1 MSLVRKR
8 VTLECRTTVI
18 FLDKKSVNTILL
30 IKLTNPAGLYKE
42 ICMKHSFPRFLS
54 VILIFSLFINTLTTV
69 PVFAEKN
76 GKDENA
82 LASESDDD
90 AELFF
95 DNRTKTH
102 ESEITAEVA
111 GLRDRCQKT
120 FVLDDGTFLCAV
132 YPDSVHYKN
141 GDSWED
147 IDNSLVLTRD
157 EKSGKE
163 VYKNASNEIKVTLPE
178 VLTKDTEITYGFG
191 KSGIG
196 FKPLGMSYIQ
206 ETESEQNVS
215 PSSVKAEVD
224 NDVSKSG
231 AAMETSG
238 RLKKILD
245 LKTISKAKY
254 ENVFPGID
262 LIYSVS
268 SSTLK
273 ETMVLNEA
281 PGSDLSFSFLLIGEG
296 LSFIRNDNGSISA
309 YASDGEEAF
318 VLAEP
323 FAYDSDG
330 ETTRDIETS
339 LDITEAGNVLTYKIH
354 KEWFLEEERV
364 YPIYID
370 PSVQTSQI
378 RNNIRDMTVASGG
391 GTDYND
397 DFIEA
402 GYHRNRG
409 IERTYIKFKTLPSLT
424 SADVVV
430 NAQLYLCR
438 NITANEELQINAHKV
453 NSTWESET
461 LTWSNKPSYSAKI
474 TDYSRVKDTGWYSF
488 GITELVRDWYK
499 SANTGVMLKAP
510 DAVESAATHNN
521 RTFISS
527 DYSDSDYRPILT
539 MQYINNCGMESFW
552 DYDYYDAGRAGEV
565 CVNLFTGNL
574 VVNRSDMSFAGNRMP
589 VSIDFVYNMNDK
601 RLVENGSVK
610 AGGAFGLGNG
620 WRTVY
625 NQRVYHFV
633 PGSGVSTGSTDYY
646 IWEDEDGTRHYF
658 YNTDSSLTTYK
669 DESGIDLTLT
679 TNGSGNQKYRLT
691 DKDGN
696 ISYFDTSGRLK
707 KIENN
712 QTTKSSVTINH
723 ATSGNVYRIT
733 SIYDGAGRA
742 YRFNYSSTTGN
753 ISSVCFMGTG
763 NTAIDTVSYTVH
775 ENGSLNFVTYSDGK
789 RAMYNYS
796 SYCMTYAHDD
806 CKNRMGF
813 SYDTNSYTA
822 PNRLVS
828 IKTYENGEGSDYTQ
842 NTYTYRDGYTI
853 ASDNNGNKLEYQFNS
868 YGNTVSV
875 QDGQGCALYNKYASD
890 ISNTG
895 KKNQLK
901 QASKLQST
909 ANNLLKNTS
918 FERNTFWV
926 PEAEDG
932 ALGTYEY
939 SSEEHYIGQKSYK
952 LQKTDNTGSLN
963 VHAGSFGSSNMQ
975 AGKSYT
981 FSAYLKTDSI
991 ADTGDGACLC
1001 VRINNNW
1008 YYSERLHG
1016 TNDWE
1021 RYEITFTVPDNIYY
1035 YYFYIK
1041 LFSAGTVY
1049 ADCAQLEKNELSS
1062 RYNLVENGDFRYGTD
1077 SEQGAYDWNKGTY
1090 CATSEQRTSLSVG
1103 LSGIPGFDSH
1113 AYKISGSPDASKK
1126 VFQDIIATGTAGDVY
1141 SFGGWA
1147 NGNSAPIKTGNHSNN
1162 IIFAIAFR
1170 FYYTDNTT
1178 SDYPADFNKDLF
1190 EENTWQYASGR
1201 AVAAKA
1207 YNKIR
1212 IMLVYQ
1218 NNVNDVYFDGISI
1231 YKDEFGSSYIYDN
1244 DGNVTSVTDSRKRKT
1259 TYQYSSNNLTK
1270 AIMPDGAQYTY
1281 TYDTHHN
1288 VLTATSAEN
1297 IKAEFTYDTYG
1308 NNTRVRLVNPTGSS
1322 APVIEASASYSS
1334 NGNLMQTETGATGL
1348 ITTYNYN
1355 QQTGLLESV
1364 QTPQLKIRYT
1374 YDTLRRLTGVNAGP
1388 TASNDPD
1395 DDVAKVTYAYNN
1407 DLLSSIVSGTDV
1419 LTSYGFA
1426 YNNKRLLSSVSAGSS
1441 TLSSKSY
1448 AGASGYYNQTYD
1460 AYGNGGTVAYGY
1472 DDLGILTSKTFD
1484 GDNNDNTSFSYDN
1497 EGRPSG
1503 AVDNK
1508 NGIST
1513 RYLYDISGRPVLAAE
1528 SGSRNTKTTWSYDQ
1542 NDNVSGIS
1550 AKIEN
1555 ETFTENFTYDTDNRL
1570 TSSSAGLSSKN
1581 ITYDAY
1587 GRLSGA
1593 TIKHNGQTLITE
1605 SIGYLTTSGK
1615 TTMLP
1620 SSFESTFGQTTKGY
1634 HYEYNADGKITKI
1647 KDENDN
1653 ELISY
1658 EYDILGRLLSESID
1672 GGDREILYTYDSNG
1686 NIISRKTYE
1695 HVYRNNE
1702 DDLSQE
1708 ITYTYSTSSVQ
1719 GGWSDLLLSET
1730 IQYYS
1735 NGIPDISET
1744 ITYTNDDIGN
1754 RLSDGSFTYTWE
1766 HGRRLSVMSNDD
1778 ETLSFTYDAGGMRL
1792 SKRYQAAGTDETT
1805 GYYYMGGLLTCVTKG
1820 NDRLHFFY
1828 DGGGTPVSFDYN
1840 GSIYYYLRNA
1850 QGDITGIIDSSGTQ
1864 VVSYSYN
1871 TWGVIT
1877 GITGTAAQTVG
1888 RLNPLRYR
1896 GYVYDD
1902 ETGLYYVSSRY
1913 YDPELGRWISPEPN
1927 VDYGEFDEGAG
1938 LLGYNVYAYCANNP
1952 VMFKDETGE
1961 SITLACV
1968 LIGAGI
1974 GLIVGAVGGSHYAK
1988 HKKNLTPSD
1997 GWDYWKYVVGFGVA
2011 GGAVGALVGWGA
2023 GALIAKYGVA
2033 TAATSITKGGG
2044 ARFSSFNALKRSLGS
2059 AGKGKQWHHIVEQ
2072 CQIGKSGFSKYWI
2085 QNSNN
2090 VINISNSVHSKVSAY
2105 YNSVHRFTNGMRFRD
2120 WLSGQSFKTQYEW
2133 GIKVL
2138 RMYGVKI

>member
-1 MSLVRKR
+1 
-8 VTLECRTTVI
+8 
-18 FLDKKSVNTILL
+18 
-30 IKLTNPAGLYKE
+30 
-42 ICMKHSFPRFLS
+42 MKNSFWRFLS
-54 VILIFSLFINTLTTV
+54 VILVFSLFINTLPSV
-69 PVFAEKN
+69 PVFAEKDIDN
-76 GKDENA
+76 ESAPLSENDE
-82 LASESDDD
+82 D

-95 DNRTKTH
+95 DNPSETY
-102 ESEITAEVA
+102 EAEITAEA
-111 GLRDRCQKT
+111 ATLRERCQKT
-120 FVLDDGTFLCAV
+120 FVLEDGTFLCAV
-132 YPDSVHYKN
+132 YPDSVHYEN
-141 GDSWED
+141 GESWED

-163 VYKNASNEIKVTLPE
+163 VYKNTSNEIKVTLPE

-206 ETESEQNVS
+206 ENESEQNVS
-215 PSSVKAEVD
+215 PTSVKAEVD
-224 NDVSKSG
+224 NDVSKRD

-281 PGSDLSFSFLLIGEG
+281 PGSDLSFSFLLTGEG

-309 YASDGEEAF
+309 YASDGEETF
-318 VLAEP
+318 VLAAP

-364 YPIYID
+364 YPVYID

-499 SANTGVMLKAP
+499 TANTGVMLKAP
-510 DAVESAATHNN
+510 NSVENAGTHNN

-527 DYSDSDYRPILT
+527 DYSDSDYRPVLT
-539 MQYINNCGMESFW
+539 MQYVNNCGMESFW
-552 DYDYYDAGRAGEV
+552 DYDCYDAGRGGDV
-565 CVNLFTGNL
+565 YVNLFTGN
-574 VVNRSDMSFAGNRMP
+574 VVVKRTDMSFAGNRMP

-601 RLVENGSVK
+601 RTVENENVK
-610 AGGAFGLGNG
+610 AGGQFALGNG

-625 NQRVYHFV
+625 NQRVYHFS
-633 PGSGVSTGSTDYY
+633 PGSGVGTGSTDYY

-679 TNGSGNQKYRLT
+679 TNGSGNQKYKLT

-696 ISYFDTSGRLK
+696 VSCFDTSGRLK

-723 ATSGNVYRIT
+723 ATSGNIYRIT
-733 SIYDGAGRA
+733 SITDGAGRVYA
-742 YRFNYSSTTGN
+742 FGYDSDTGLLSY
-753 ISSVCFMGTG
+753 IDFKGTG
-763 NTAIDTVSYTVH
+763 TTVLERVSY
-775 ENGSLNFVTYSDGK
+775 SLNIRGFHNSVTYPDGK
-789 RAMYNYS
+789 HARYNYKDTDS
-796 SYCMTYAHDD
+796 DMKYSMTNAYDD
-806 CKNRMGF
+806 FGNRLDLA
-813 SYDTNSYTA
+813 YDTNSLAA
-822 PNRLVS
+822 PNRVIS
-828 IKTYENGEGSDYTQ
+828 IKTYENGFGSDYAVSS
-842 NTYTYRDGYTI
+842 YSYRDGYTI
-853 ASDNNGNKLEYQFNS
+853 STDNNGNKLEYQFNS

-875 QDGQGCALYNKYASD
+875 QDDQGCALYSKYATEMNSG
-890 ISNTG
+890 G

-901 QASKLQST
+901 QSSKLQST

-926 PEAEDG
+926 SGAEDG
-932 ALGTYEY
+932 ATGTYEY
-939 SSEEHYIGQKSYK
+939 STAEHYIGQKSYK

-981 FSAYLKTDSI
+981 FSAFLKTDSI

-1001 VRINNNW
+1001 VRINNDW
-1008 YYSERLHG
+1008 YYSERIHG
-1016 TNDWE
+1016 TNDWD
-1021 RYEITFTVPDNIYY
+1021 RYEITFTVPNNIYH
-1035 YYFYIK
+1035 YYFYVK

-1090 CATSEQRTSLSVG
+1090 CATSEQRTSLGVG

-1231 YKDEFGSSYIYDN
+1231 YKDEFGSSYIYNN
-1244 DGNVTSVTDSRKRKT
+1244 DGNITSVTDSRKRTT

-1297 IKAEFTYDTYG
+1297 VKADFTYDNYG
-1308 NNTRVRLVNPTGSS
+1308 NNTRVRLVDPASS
-1322 APVIEASASYSS
+1322 TAPVIEASATYSS
-1334 NGNLMQTETGATGL
+1334 NGNLLQTETDTLGYTTTFNYNTQTGELLSTSTPNLTVNYDYDSLHRL
-1348 ITTYNYN
+1348 IETNSVLPQTFEDSSYAMIQYNYN
-1355 QQTGLLESV
+1355 SKDKLGDIINGGYNTTSYYFVCNSIGLLSRVMAGEN
-1364 QTPQLKIRYT
+1364 
-1374 YDTLRRLTGVNAGP
+1374 TLC
-1388 TASNDPD
+1388 
-1395 DDVAKVTYAYNN
+1395 
-1407 DLLSSIVSGTDV
+1407 
-1419 LTSYGFA
+1419 SY
-1426 YNNKRLLSSVSAGSS
+1426 
-1441 TLSSKSY
+1441 SY
-1448 AGASGYYNQTYD
+1448 LGASGYYNLSEIT
-1460 AYGNGGTVAYGY
+1460 YGNGDSISYDY
-1472 DDLGILTSKTFD
+1472 DDLGVLKSKTYD
-1484 GDNNDNTSFSYDN
+1484 SDANKKISYSYDN
-1497 EGRPSG
+1497 EGNLARIDD
-1503 AVDNK
+1503 VENNIHK
-1508 NGIST
+1508 K
-1513 RYLYDISGRPVLAAE
+1513 YLYDISGRLSSITE
-1528 SGSRNTKTTWSYDQ
+1528 SGSRNKKLVCSYDN
-1542 NDNVSGIS
+1542 NDNVSAIKECINSEVFNDLYTYDNDNRLTTSQEGVVSTAYSYDEYGRRSRVSTTGYEATVSEETSFYSPVSGKTTYLPETLYIE
-1550 AKIEN
+1550 ANEDEVQFNYEYDARGNITRITDIDEN
-1555 ETFTENFTYDTDNRL
+1555 EIASYEYDNLSQLIRENDSVSENTVLYTYSSTGNLCSKKYYEYTTGTLGLVQYEIDYQYDTGTEEPAWSDVITGEVTKNYSSGVLTSTHTNDYTTDAIGNLTSDRVYTYSWSKGRHLESISKNGFESEFTYDTDGLRL
-1570 TSSSAGLSSKN
+1570 TKTVTYGGNEYLYNYYYRDGLL
-1581 ITYDAY
+1581 TYM
-1587 GRLSGA
+1587 
-1593 TIKHNGQTLITE
+1593 TCN
-1605 SIGYLTTSGK
+1605 
-1615 TTMLP
+1615 
-1620 SSFESTFGQTTKGY
+1620 
-1634 HYEYNADGKITKI
+1634 
-1647 KDENDN
+1647 
-1653 ELISY
+1653 
-1658 EYDILGRLLSESID
+1658 SESIHIFYAGD
-1672 GGDREILYTYDSNG
+1672 GKPIYFEYDDDRYFY
-1686 NIISRKTYE
+1686 
-1695 HVYRNNE
+1695 
-1702 DDLSQE
+1702 
-1708 ITYTYSTSSVQ
+1708 IT
-1719 GGWSDLLLSET
+1719 
-1730 IQYYS
+1730 
-1735 NGIPDISET
+1735 
-1744 ITYTNDDIGN
+1744 
-1754 RLSDGSFTYTWE
+1754 
-1766 HGRRLSVMSNDD
+1766 
-1778 ETLSFTYDAGGMRL
+1778 
-1792 SKRYQAAGTDETT
+1792 
-1805 GYYYMGGLLTCVTKG
+1805 
-1820 NDRLHFFY
+1820 
-1828 DGGGTPVSFDYN
+1828 
-1840 GSIYYYLRNA
+1840 NA
-1850 QGDITGIIDSSGTQ
+1850 QGDVVGLLAEDGEIVVDYTYDAWGNPTDEENSSF
-1864 VVSYSYN
+1864 YSLRN
-1871 TWGVIT
+1871 
-1877 GITGTAAQTVG
+1877 
-1888 RLNPLRYR
+1888 LNPLRYR
-1896 GYVYDD
+1896 GYVYDF
-1902 ETGLYYVSSRY
+1902 ETGLYYLQSRY
-1913 YDPELGRWISPEPN
+1913 YNPQMGRFISADTLGATNQMGICCN
-1927 VDYGEFDEGAG
+1927 LFAYGR
-1938 LLGYNVYAYCANNP
+1938 NNP
-1952 VMFKDETGE
+1952 VNFYDSDGNDAIWIQEKSSAVIFGHSGLMVQDENGSWFYFYWGPKDESFSIKLFSGVETNCYVKKIDNANKYNLWNKDEVAKCLKDSGE
-1961 SITLACV
+1961 ITKNDRYNKISDTFYFYGDYTKTYDKVEQFELRSEYTKYKLTKDNCVQRTLAALSESDDNFLKINKLKV
-1968 LIGAGI
+1968 VVPNSVVRKVKDAHHYQLISFKI
-1974 GLIVGAVGGSHYAK
+1974 TKRYAK
-1988 HKKNLTPSD
+1988 D
-1997 GWDYWKYVVGFGVA
+1997 R
-2011 GGAVGALVGWGA
+2011 
-2023 GALIAKYGVA
+2023 I
-2033 TAATSITKGGG
+2033 
-2044 ARFSSFNALKRSLGS
+2044 
-2059 AGKGKQWHHIVEQ
+2059 
-2072 CQIGKSGFSKYWI
+2072 
-2085 QNSNN
+2085 
-2090 VINISNSVHSKVSAY
+2090 
-2105 YNSVHRFTNGMRFRD
+2105 
-2120 WLSGQSFKTQYEW
+2120 
-2133 GIKVL
+2133 
-2138 RMYGVKI
+2138 